1 MNDSSRQATWFRLLL
16 LLLFI
21 MPLAVLFLT
30 PTGGGGGG
38 GSGGGGAVIHAHVMW
53 FWMAMLFS
61 VWMIWWFIGR
71 PAEEGVAAGPPQP
84 AAVPTEDWPEGVQA
98 VMQVEHARTDGS
110 VRIFRGHLKVEVE
123 DAIEQLGGSISEATA
138 MVQEDEDYGA
148 AIILLPDVVAQQT
161 LRRATFPWLNWLLFG
176 LTIVT
181 TTWAGAAH
189 QDVNLLEEPGRF
201 AVGLPYALGLMAILG
216 FHEMGHFFVA
226 RYHGLKVTPPYFIPV
241 PFALGTFGA
250 FIQMKSP
257 TTDRRALF
265 DVAVAGPLAGLIVAI
280 PALLI
285 GMQQST
291 VVADVADA
299 GAMGHMGGASAGSSL
314 VLAATAKLALGD
326 ALQAGHVLKLSPL
339 AFAGWLGLFI
349 TALNLLPV
357 GQLDGGHISSAMFG
371 GRVGKAISTVS
382 LWSMFLLAL
391 FVWPGL
397 FLWVILIFFIAGRGM
412 PPLNDITPISPARR
426 WLGYA
431 AFAILLAILLP
442 VPHALWGGLGI
453 HCPYL

>member
-1 MNDSSRQATWFRLLL
+1 MKESPPHAYWLRLLL

-21 MPLAVLFLT
+21 LPLAALFLT
-30 PTGGGGGG
+30 P
-38 GSGGGGAVIHAHVMW
+38 GGALLHAHVMW
-53 FWMAMLFS
+53 FWLAMLMS
-61 VWMIWWFIGR
+61 IWMLWWFIGR
-71 PAEEGVAAGPPQP
+71 PAEEGATPPQP
-84 AAVPTEDWPEGVQA
+84 AALPTEDWPGVVQD
-98 VMQVEHARTDGS
+98 VMHVAHARTDGG
-110 VRIFRGHLKVEVE
+110 VRIFRGRLKLEAE
-123 DAIEQLGGSISEATA
+123 DASEQLSESMPDA
-138 MVQEDEDYGA
+138 MAMLQEDEDYGA
-148 AIILLPDVVAQQT
+148 AIILLPVAADRQA
-161 LRRATFPWLNWLLFG
+161 LPRATFPWLNWLLFG

-189 QDVNLLEEPGRF
+189 QGVNLLEQPERF

-216 FHEMGHFFVA
+216 LHEMGHFLTA
-226 RYHGLKVTPPYFIPV
+226 RYHGIRVTPPYFIPV

-257 TTDRRALF
+257 THDRRALF

-285 GMQQST
+285 GLQQST
-291 VVADVADA
+291 VVTDIAQTGVAD
-299 GAMGHMGGASAGSSL
+299 HMGGASAGSSL
-314 VLAATAKLALGD
+314 MLAATAKLVLGD
-326 ALQAGHVLKLSPL
+326 ELLAGHLLKLSPL

-357 GQLDGGHISSAMFG
+357 GQLDGGHIARAMFG
-371 GRVGKAISTVS
+371 SRVGQTISTVS

-397 FLWVILIFFIAGRGM
+397 FLWVIIIFFIAGRGM
-412 PPLNDITPISPARR
+412 PPLNDVTPISSGRR
-426 WLGYA
+426 WLGFA
-431 AFAILLAILLP
+431 AFAILLAILMP
-442 VPHALWGGLGI
+442 VPHAFWGEFGI